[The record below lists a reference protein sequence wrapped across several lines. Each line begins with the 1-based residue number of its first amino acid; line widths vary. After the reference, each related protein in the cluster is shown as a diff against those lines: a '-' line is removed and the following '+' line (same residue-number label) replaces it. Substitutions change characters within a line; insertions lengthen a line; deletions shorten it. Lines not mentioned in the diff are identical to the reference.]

1 MNSAGAAPKKI
12 TSFRDLI
19 VWQRSM
25 DLIEELHPALLQLP
39 REELFA
45 LNSQIRK
52 SALSIPS
59 NISEGH
65 DRRNKSEFLYFLGVS
80 RGSLAELQTQILVAG
95 RLRYWRQDR
104 VEYFF
109 TKTIEIS
116 KMINALMKSLE
127 RGK

>member
-1 MNSAGAAPKKI
+1 MSSAGAAPKKI

-19 VWQRSM
+19 VWQRAM
-25 DLIEELHPALLQLP
+25 DLIEGLHPALLQLP

-45 LNSQIRK
+45 LNTQIRK

-65 DRRNKSEFLYFLGVS
+65 DRRNKNEFLYFLGIA

-95 RLRYWRQDR
+95 RLRYWREDK
-104 VEYFF
+104 VDYFLA
-109 TKTIEIS
+109 TTVEIS